1 MTFSAFLRPLPITIT
16 VLSLLLLV
24 TLGAGG
30 YRYYQLS
37 TAYTSTPHELASTT
51 AEYASLLSTTAE
63 LQATLEAE
71 QKKNG
76 TFESQIQQIAGTVG
90 TLDKLA
96 KTDAELLQKY
106 SRVFF
111 LNEHYVPPALV
122 DIDPAYRY
130 PSEKVLQIHAQVA
143 PHLTALFEAARAD
156 GVDLYAASAYRSFA
170 SQGQLKSAYTV
181 KYGTSANAF
190 SADQGYS
197 EHQLGTTLD
206 FTTKKSGGILAGF
219 DATPAYSWL
228 TAHAHEYGFVISYPK
243 SNAYYVYEPWHWRY
257 VGIPLASRLH
267 ADKEYFYDLSQRD
280 IDVYLISLFD

>member
-1 MTFSAFLRPLPITIT
+1 MNTSSFLRPLPLI
-16 VLSLLLLV
+16 LGALLLV
-24 TLGAGG
+24 LLAALGVGG

-37 TAYTSTPHELASTT
+37 TAYTATSSELASTT
-51 AEYASLLSTTAE
+51 AEYANLLSTTTE

-71 QKKNG
+71 QRKNG

-96 KTDAELLQKY
+96 KTDTELLQKY

-111 LNEHYVPPALV
+111 LNEHYVPDSLV
-122 DIDPAYRY
+122 EIDPTYRY
-130 PSEKVLQIHAQVA
+130 PSEKVLHIHAQVA
-143 PHLTALFEAARAD
+143 PHLTALFEAARKD
-156 GVDLYAASAYRSFA
+156 GIDLYATSAYRSFA
-170 SQGQLKSAYTV
+170 SQGQLKSSYTV
-181 KYGTSANAF
+181 KYGTGANAF

-206 FTTKKSGGILAGF
+206 FTTKKSGGALAGF
-219 DATPAYSWL
+219 DTTPAFAWL
-228 TAHAHEYGFVISYPK
+228 TAHAHEYGFVLSYPK

-280 IDVYLISLFD
+280 IDTYLISLFD